1 MIRHV
6 AVSTFDPVRFALTAR
21 RDWVGALD
29 GLASKGPLAKPRFRL
44 PVAIVQDAALAR
56 EVLVSDAASYGRPW
70 VVRSVM
76 GEALGETLF
85 LLDGPAWLTRRRPVA
100 PVFGLQNIEELTAIV
115 AGTIADE
122 IGGWA
127 PGKTADIQPALTRL
141 TMRVACSALLG
152 LDTRTDEA
160 GRSVESHF
168 EELVA
173 WIGHRFSHPTT
184 PPAFVPTPRN
194 RSMKAARQALT
205 GALHQL
211 LERRRQTADLGFDVL
226 SQLLRAQRH
235 DDALSDADI
244 VDECIGFLFAGHETT
259 ASTLCWGLYELAND
273 PHTQEEVAA
282 EGDRLD
288 LSSPHPFTDSQGLDR
303 TAAAVRE
310 ILRLYP
316 AGIGIARVARQR
328 TSLGGH
334 RLGRGTIVL
343 IAVYSIQRSRTDW
356 ANADKFDP
364 SRSMKGDDDVRTSY
378 LPFGTGPRRC
388 LGARFAET
396 EMRLA
401 LAAISSRWT
410 LTYNE
415 SAPPVPSVLPS
426 LRPKGGLPL
435 ALTPR
440 RPTGC

>member
-1 MIRHV
+1 MIV
-6 AVSTFDPVRFALTAR
+6 GMTAATFNPLSFALTAR
-21 RDWVGALD
+21 SDWVRALD
-29 GLASKGPLAKPRFRL
+29 GLSSKGPLVRPGFRL
-44 PVAIVQDAALAR
+44 PVAVVQDAALAR
-56 EVLVSDAASYGRPW
+56 EVLVSHASSYGRPW

-85 LLDGPAWLTRRRPVA
+85 LLDGPAWLGRRRPVA

-115 AGTIADE
+115 AETIADE
-122 IGGWA
+122 IGGWS
-127 PGKTADIQPALTRL
+127 PGKTADIQPVLTRL
-141 TMRVACSALLG
+141 TMRVACRALLG
-152 LDTRTDEA
+152 LDTRTDEV
-160 GRSVESHF
+160 GRSVASHF
-168 EELVA
+168 EELVG
-173 WIGHRFSHPTT
+173 WIGHRFSHPTA

-194 RSMKAARQALT
+194 RSMRAARQALA

-211 LERRRQTADLGFDVL
+211 LERRRRAPSPGFDIL

-235 DDALSDADI
+235 DGALSDAAI

-273 PHTQEEVAA
+273 PCTQEQVAA

-288 LSSPHPFTDSQGLDR
+288 VSSPHPFTDSQGLDR
-303 TAAAVRE
+303 TAAAVWE

-316 AGIGIARVARQR
+316 AGIGIARVAKQR

-334 RLGRGTIVL
+334 RLRRGTIVL
-343 IAVYSIQRSRTDW
+343 IAVYSIQRSRTEW
-356 ANADKFDP
+356 TNADEFVP
-364 SRSMKGDDDVRTSY
+364 SRSREGDAEVPVAY

-435 ALTPR
+435 TLARR
-440 RPTGC
+440 RPTG